1 MRCIKKK
8 QGITL
13 IALVITIVI
22 LLILAAVSIYMLLGD
37 NGLITKAQ
45 QASEQMQITSGKEEI
60 DLQVL
65 DLVTGKVQKGESC
78 SLDYIKE
85 ELPKRLDLSVTG
97 EKGDPLQ
104 AIYVEYKS
112 YEYEVDDS
120 FIVKYAGEGNYT
132 ERPILTLSL
141 DQT

>member
-45 QASEQMQITSGKEEI
+45 QASEQMQIASGKEEI

-65 DLVTGKVQKGESC
+65 DLVTGKVQK
-78 SLDYIKE
+78 
-85 ELPKRLDLSVTG
+85 
-97 EKGDPLQ
+97 
-104 AIYVEYKS
+104 
-112 YEYEVDDS
+112 
-120 FIVKYAGEGNYT
+120 
-132 ERPILTLSL
+132 
-141 DQT
+141 